1 MARICLRKPAKRPD
15 WFERMVIYM
24 NEFTLGWTLMGYGLV
39 GVFITLAVFMLS
51 IRLLVKLFPEHKEGE
66 LPEELTK

>member
-1 MARICLRKPAKRPD
+1 
-15 WFERMVIYM
+15 M